1 MPVHAASNFTRHE
14 VLVRAW
20 HSLVGL
26 ALFSL
31 AGLPRKASAAKL
43 QKEDVAY
50 QDRPKAGRSCATCRQ
65 FSPTAA
71 GKGTCAV
78 VEGEVS
84 ANGWCAAYS
93 PSGSAISHGSSAKTA
108 AVTIQRRTE
117 SVRSVA
123 AANTALTEEG
133 AHP

>member
-14 VLVRAW
+14 ILVRALR
-20 HSLVGL
+20 SLVGL

-31 AGLPRKASAAKL
+31 AGLPRKAFAAKL

-50 QDRPKAGRSCATCRQ
+50 QERPKAGRSCATCRQ
-65 FSPTAA
+65 FSLTTS

-84 ANGWCAAYS
+84 ADGWCTAYS
-93 PSGSAISHGSSAKTA
+93 PRGSAMSPGSSAKTA
-108 AVTIQRRTE
+108 AVTVQQRTNR
-117 SVRSVA
+117 VRNVA
-123 AANTALTEEG
+123 VANTAPSEEG